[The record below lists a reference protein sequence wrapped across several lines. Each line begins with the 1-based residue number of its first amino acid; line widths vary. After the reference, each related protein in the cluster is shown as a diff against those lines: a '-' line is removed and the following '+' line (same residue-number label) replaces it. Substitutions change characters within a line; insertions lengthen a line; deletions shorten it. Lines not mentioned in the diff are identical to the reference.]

1 MARVK
6 CERDWMPIAAPISV
20 SQASESSPTSSTQVN
35 GTGSTSSQ
43 SVIAP
48 TKYRRITPTSRL
60 MIARMISAVTVTFG
74 TAERYRSMRVA
85 DLGLETF
92 DLVPQGAVLALV
104 GRPYLLLRHL
114 LELLDLGFHHGH
126 AERLQ
131 LRLGLGEIVDR
142 LGRLADFFLRGA
154 RQVHDQLLLIGR
166 KPVPDLEVH
175 HRVGGPV
182 IVIGERCVFRHV
194 VDLQRLHVDD

>member
-1 MARVK
+1 
-6 CERDWMPIAAPISV
+6 
-20 SQASESSPTSSTQVN
+20 
-35 GTGSTSSQ
+35 
-43 SVIAP
+43 
-48 TKYRRITPTSRL
+48 

-114 LELLDLGFHHGH
+114 PELLDLGFHHGH

-131 LRLGLGEIVDR
+131 LRLRLGEIIDR
-142 LGRLADFFLRGA
+142 LGRLADFLLRGA
-154 RQVHDQLLLIGR
+154 RQIHDQLLLIGR
-166 KPVPDLEVH
+166 KAIPDLEVH
-175 HRVGGPV
+175 HRVGRAV
-182 IVIGERCVFRHV
+182 IVIGERSVFRHF
-194 VDLQRLHVDD
+194 VDLQRLHVDDGQIAAVDDALLGGADDFAIRHRHRAAAESVDGVAEYFRLLYPDFHAAKVFRL